1 MPPVADDPDQRSGKP
16 MSPYD
21 DAALLRALLATVPAF
36 VVLHDE
42 QLNIRYINRLQ
53 PGFKLEQVLGRPTF
67 DFVEPRYHE
76 LHRQK
81 IEEAQRTNRPTSYIV
96 RGDGGEGRAAYYETR
111 LVPFEEPSGRRSIY
125 VVAFEVTDHVARG
138 EALRESEE
146 KLRLAVSAT
155 GIGLWMWEPVSD
167 KVEWNRRMHEITG
180 SEQAYS
186 PVAYLERLVH
196 PDDRERIE
204 RELAM
209 LAAGTPEYPL
219 HRIIRPSDGQIRW
232 VLAFGTQHRDEG
244 DQVTRMTGGMID
256 ITSQRQI
263 EEHLRAAQK
272 MDAIGALTAG
282 VAHNF
287 NNMLAVIIPAVE
299 LALRTVSGGER
310 KLLQEAAHAAH
321 RAADLVSQL
330 MTFAGQRKAPARD
343 AVDVG
348 DVIERAVS
356 MCQRAFDRQI
366 AIEVA
371 IDGGLPRVTGDAAGL
386 EQVLVNALINARDA
400 IVSAKQ
406 VEPRIRVRC
415 SKAQASAEVAPAL
428 RGGASTLP
436 PGIPHEHVRIAVDDN
451 GVGMSDVV
459 LGRLF
464 EPFFTTKA
472 PGKGTGLGLATS
484 YAIVREHGGFISY
497 GSEEGV
503 GTTCEIFLPCAQA
516 GAFSPSRPPPADA
529 TPLRGRI
536 LVIDDEPAVRNVV
549 NEALRLEGH
558 EVLLAADG
566 QEALEHL
573 CYTPL
578 PDLILFD
585 RSMPG
590 WPPMRTLAE
599 MRKLAPHV
607 PVLFFTGESVP
618 VSEQALVQGV
628 LQKPLAL
635 GVLAETVQRYLRK

>member
-1 MPPVADDPDQRSGKP
+1 VADHPDARAEAL
-16 MSPYD
+16 SPYD
-21 DAALLRALLATVPAF
+21 DAALLREMLATVPAF

-53 PGFKLEQVLGRPTF
+53 AGFKLEDVLGRSTF
-67 DFVEPRYHE
+67 DFVEPQHHE

-81 IEEAQRTNRPTSYIV
+81 IEEAQRTGQPTSYIV
-96 RGDGGEGRAAYYETR
+96 RGDGGAGRNAYYETR
-111 LVPFEEPSGRRSIY
+111 LVPMQEPNGKRSIC
-125 VVAFEVTDHVARG
+125 VVALEVTEHVARG

-155 GIGLWMWEPVSD
+155 GIGLWMWEPQSD
-167 KVEWNRRMHEITG
+167 KVEWNARMLEITG
-180 SEQAYS
+180 SSEPLTPNS
-186 PVAYLERLVH
+186 YLERLVH
-196 PDDRERIE
+196 LEDRLRME
-204 RELAM
+204 REVAM
-209 LAAGTPEYPL
+209 LYAGTPEYPV
-219 HRIIRPSDGQIRW
+219 HRIVRPSDGQTRW
-232 VLAFGTQHRDEG
+232 VLAFGAQHRDDERRI
-244 DQVTRMTGGMID
+244 VRMTGGMID

-263 EEHLRAAQK
+263 EEHLRAVQK

-310 KLLQEAAHAAH
+310 KLLAEAAHAAH

-330 MTFAGQRKAPARD
+330 MTFAGQRKATTRES
-343 AVDVG
+343 VDVG

-366 AIEVA
+366 EIEVA
-371 IDGGLPRVTGDAAGL
+371 VGSGLPRVKGDAAGL

-400 IVSAKQ
+400 IVSAKRL
-406 VEPRIRVRC
+406 EPRIGVDCARV
-415 SKAQASAEVAPAL
+415 QAS
-428 RGGASTLP
+428 LP
-436 PGIPHEHVRIAVDDN
+436 PGVPRDHLRIAIEDN
-451 GVGMSDVV
+451 GVGMSGTVI
-459 LGRLF
+459 GRLF

-497 GSEEGV
+497 SSEEGI
-503 GTTCEIFLPCAQA
+503 GTTCEIFLPC
-516 GAFSPSRPPPADA
+516 SETETVSVRPPPASA
-529 TPLRGRI
+529 ETPLLGRV
-536 LVIDDEPAVRNVV
+536 LVIDDEPAVRSVIS
-549 NEALRLEGH
+549 EALTLEGH
-558 EVLLAADG
+558 VVLLAADG

-590 WPPMRTLAE
+590 WPPMRTLGE
-599 MRKLAPHV
+599 IRKLAPAV

-618 VSEQALVQGV
+618 PSERAQVQGV

-635 GVLAETVQRYLRK
+635 STLASTVQRYLRR

>member
-1 MPPVADDPDQRSGKP
+1 M
-16 MSPYD
+16 
-21 DAALLRALLATVPAF
+21 LRTLLATVPAF

-42 QLNIRYINRLQ
+42 NLKIRYINRLQ
-53 PGFKLEQVLGRPTF
+53 PGFTLEQVLGRSTF
-67 DFVEPRYHE
+67 DFVEPRYHDM
-76 LHRQK
+76 HRQK
-81 IEEAQRTNRPTSYIV
+81 IEEAQRTGRPTSYIV
-96 RGDGGEGRAAYYETR
+96 RGDGGEGRPAYYETR
-111 LVPFEEPSGRRSIY
+111 LVPFEDPKGRRSIY
-125 VVAFEVTDHVARG
+125 VVAFEVTEHVARG

-155 GIGLWMWEPVSD
+155 GIGLWMWEQASD
-167 KVEWNRRMHEITG
+167 KVEWNKRMHEITG
-180 SEQAYS
+180 SDRALS
-186 PVAYLERLVH
+186 PPAYLEQIVH
-196 PDDRERIE
+196 PDDHARIAREIE
-204 RELAM
+204 L
-209 LAAGTPEYPL
+209 LSAGAPEYPV
-219 HRIIRPSDGQIRW
+219 HRIIRPNDGQVRW
-232 VLAFGTQHRDEG
+232 VLAFGSQHRDES

-256 ITSQRQI
+256 ITNQRQI
-263 EEHLRAAQK
+263 DEHLRAVQK

-366 AIEVA
+366 AIEVG
-371 IDGGLPRVTGDAAGL
+371 IDPGLPRVNGDGAGL

-406 VEPRIRVRC
+406 LEPRIGVRC
-415 SKAQASAEVAPAL
+415 SRAQAS
-428 RGGASTLP
+428 LP
-436 PGIPHEHVRIAVDDN
+436 PGVPRDHLRIVIEDN
-451 GVGMSDVV
+451 GIGMSDAV

-497 GSEEGV
+497 GSEEGI
-503 GTTCEIFLPCAQA
+503 GTTCEIFLPCTTAETT
-516 GAFSPSRPPPADA
+516 GTSRPPPADTA
-529 TPLRGRI
+529 PLRGRV
-536 LVIDDEPAVRNVV
+536 LVIDDEPAVRSVI
-549 NEALRLEGH
+549 NEALQLEGH

-599 MRKLAPHV
+599 MRKLAPDV

-618 VSEQALVQGV
+618 DAEQALVQGV

-635 GVLAETVQRYLRK
+635 GTLAETVQRYLRK